1 MSRKFAVL
9 TTFNQ
14 QGLQVYGQR
23 FINSFVDR
31 MPDDIDLY
39 IYAERCSPSVR
50 KSNKKVTVLDHEK
63 SLPKMVEFKKR
74 YSKDPRATGRG
85 PDNRRLDARKAFKWD
100 AIKFCNKVYA
110 VCDAA
115 RRAKQDGADVLIWM
129 DADSYVH
136 SKMPIDFLEKFVPE
150 NVFTCFLG
158 RGHKYT
164 ECGWYTL
171 NLNHKHADK
180 FIDEFQRMYDDAEN
194 GIFKEKEWHDSYIY
208 DVVRRWHETTY
219 QVTNKDISS
228 GIQGEGHPLIN
239 SELGAYFDHMKG
251 ERKREGQS
259 KRKDLKIDRKEDYWK
274 TVR

>member
-1 MSRKFAVL
+1 MRKFAVL

-14 QGLQVYGQR
+14 QGLQLYGQR

-31 MPDDIDLY
+31 MPDEIDLY
-39 IYAERCSPSVR
+39 VYAERCTPSIR
-50 KSNKKVTVLDHEK
+50 KNKKNILVLDHER
-63 SLPKMVEFKKR
+63 SLPKMVEFKKK
-74 YSKDPRATGRG
+74 YKNDPRATGMG
-85 PDNRRLDARKAFKWD
+85 PDKKRLDHRKAFKWD

-115 RRAKQDGADVLIWM
+115 RRAEADGADVLIWM

-136 SKMPIDFLEKFVPE
+136 TNMPIDFLESFIPHD
-150 NVFTCFLG
+150 VFTTFLG

-164 ECGWYTL
+164 ECGWYSL
-171 NLNHKHADK
+171 NLKHPHWRE
-180 FIDEFQRMYDDAEN
+180 FVDEFQRMYDEAEN

-208 DVVRRWHETTY
+208 DVVRRWHEHMY
-219 QVTNKDISS
+219 AVKNKDISS

-251 ERKREGQS
+251 DRKREGQS
-259 KRKDLKIDRKEDYWK
+259 KRKDLKVARTEDYWK
-274 TVR
+274 TAR